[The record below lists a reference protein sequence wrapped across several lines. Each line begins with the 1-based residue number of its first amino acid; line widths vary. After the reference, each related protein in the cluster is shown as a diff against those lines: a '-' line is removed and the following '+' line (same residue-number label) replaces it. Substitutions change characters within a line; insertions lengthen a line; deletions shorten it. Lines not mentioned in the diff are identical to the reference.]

1 MKISKKNDYK
11 NDGFSLIELVV
22 VVAGLAI
29 LSSLSIP
36 NIIGRVKLNKVEE
49 AKALMNSFALDCLGK
64 YRISTDPS
72 NFIENAAPDELDNVR
87 LSTLQYQIDG
97 DKNKCS
103 HVAIKPLND
112 NENDL
117 FAFDFRMSSDG
128 RILKT
133 AIPSNN
139 PQFLN
144 SCRSWAGKNCGLSD
158 AQVAEFAR
166 IAAVAKA
173 RAECDS
179 EYNAWLNGGN
189 SGEYVAWDINNE
201 SCSRPV
207 FAFEGKPVNS
217 LEAVDLALKEKY
229 GRACADWR
237 ESKKNSVSPNGN
249 PETKN
254 PECGGVKYWFHTGN
268 IFTTQA
274 AWTAHDNLIKEQA
287 CIKNRAKALSG
298 KVKGKYT
305 YTPSG
310 PPPCGKVSWLCNG
323 KEYETLEAYKTT
335 SCGAPPPSPSKSKS
349 STATNTKPR
358 PAYCGNVHK
367 GCDGTT
373 LVTRKGNRIQNH
385 YLCQCR

>member
-1 MKISKKNDYK
+1 MKISKNKYPN
-11 NDGFSLIELVV
+11 NGFTLMELVV

-36 NIIGRVKLNKVEE
+36 NILGRIKLNRVEE

-64 YRISTDPS
+64 YRISTDS
-72 NFIENAAPDELDNVR
+72 SDFIENATPDELDNVR

-112 NENDL
+112 NEKDL

-133 AIPSNN
+133 AIPSDN

-166 IAAVAKA
+166 LALLAKA
-173 RAECDS
+173 KASCDS
-179 EYNAWLNGGN
+179 EYNAWLSDGN
-189 SGEYVAWDINNE
+189 SGEYVAWNKTDEN
-201 SCSRPV
+201 CTRPV

-217 LEAVDLALKEKY
+217 LEAVNQALKDKY
-229 GRACADWR
+229 GRKCMDWQQT
-237 ESKKNSVSPNGN
+237 KKNSISPNGN

-298 KVKGKYT
+298 KVKGQYT

-335 SCGAPPPSPSKSKS
+335 TCGAPPPSASKPP
-349 STATNTKPR
+349 TQTKPKPKPHCTR
-358 PAYCGNVHK
+358 AHK
-367 GCDGTT
+367 NCDGTT
-373 LVTRKGNRIQNH
+373 FVNKRGNRFPNS
-385 YLCQCR
+385 YLCRCT

>member
-1 MKISKKNDYK
+1 MDISKRNNYK
-11 NDGFSLIELVV
+11 NEGFTLMELIV

-72 NFIENAAPDELDNVR
+72 DFIENATPDELDNVR
-87 LSTLQYQIDG
+87 LSTLQYKIDG

-112 NENDL
+112 DEKDL

-133 AIPSNN
+133 AIPSDN

-166 IAAVAKA
+166 IAALAKA

-179 EYNAWLNGGN
+179 AYSSWLNAGN
-189 SGEYVAWDINNE
+189 SGESVAWDSKDE
-201 SCSRPV
+201 SCTRPV

-217 LEAVDLALKEKY
+217 LEAVDQALKDKY

-237 ESKKNSVSPNGN
+237 ESKKNSISPNGN

-254 PECGGVKYWFHTGN
+254 PECGGVQYWFHSGN

-274 AWTAHDNLIKEQA
+274 TWTAHDNLIKEQA
-287 CIKNRAKALSG
+287 CIANRAKALQNG
-298 KVKGKYT
+298 TNGEYT
-305 YTPSG
+305 YNPPG
-310 PPPCGKVSWLCNG
+310 PPPCGKVVWFCNG

-335 SCGAPPPSPSKSKS
+335 TCGKPPDPPKKDPVPPHCKNFVPNKWWCKKYTVGKSKYS
-349 STATNTKPR
+349 P
-358 PAYCGNVHK
+358 
-367 GCDGTT
+367 
-373 LVTRKGNRIQNH
+373 
-385 YLCQCR
+385 LCECR

>member
-1 MKISKKNDYK
+1 MKISKKLDYI
-11 NDGFSLIELVV
+11 NNGFTLMELVV

-29 LSSLSIP
+29 LSGISIP
-36 NIIGRVKLNKVEE
+36 NILNRIKLNRVEE

-64 YRISTDPS
+64 YRISTDPAD
-72 NFIENAAPDELDNVR
+72 FIENATPDELDNVR

-97 DKNKCS
+97 NKNKCS

-112 NENDL
+112 NEKDL
-117 FAFDFRMSSDG
+117 YAFDFRMSSDG

-133 AIPSNN
+133 AIPSDNQ
-139 PQFLN
+139 QFLN
-144 SCRSWAGKNCGLSD
+144 SCRNWAGKNCGLSD

-166 IAAVAKA
+166 LAALAKA
-173 RAECDS
+173 EAKCDS
-179 EYNAWLNGGN
+179 EYNAWLSGGN
-189 SGEYVAWDINNE
+189 SGEYVAWNKTDEN
-201 SCSRPV
+201 CTRPV

-217 LEAVDLALKEKY
+217 LEAVNQALKDKY
-229 GRACADWR
+229 GRKCIDWQQ
-237 ESKKNSVSPNGN
+237 SKKNSISPNGN
-249 PETKN
+249 PETKD
-254 PECGGVKYWFHTGN
+254 PECGGIKYWFHTGN

-335 SCGAPPPSPSKSKS
+335 SCGAPPPSSSKP
-349 STATNTKPR
+349 TTPTQTKPKPKPHCTR
-358 PAYCGNVHK
+358 AHK
-367 GCDGTT
+367 NCDGSTF
-373 LVTRKGNRIQNH
+373 VNRRGNRFPNS
-385 YLCQCR
+385 YLCRCS